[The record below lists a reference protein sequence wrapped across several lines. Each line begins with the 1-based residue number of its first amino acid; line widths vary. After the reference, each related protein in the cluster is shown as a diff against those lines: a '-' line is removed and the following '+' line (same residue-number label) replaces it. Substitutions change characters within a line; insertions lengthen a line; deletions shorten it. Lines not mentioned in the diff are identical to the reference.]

1 MKVDINKIADDL
13 IDKLSDNAKIQ
24 LGSLDSDDLI
34 SLHSS
39 LGQDIRNEYNLW
51 STEWVPELV
60 NGVDISKDHPDNV
73 SMEIIKLMHTKLQ
86 GMHDQHR
93 QSVITTYLK
102 MGWRYIDDSIKDG
115 EQYIVLVESSNVGT
129 QDDLYTTTIGFNSLS
144 DTGEDKWFLAGWD
157 WQQDCYT
164 KDTTGKPILYYSKLP
179 YIEVK

>member
-24 LGSLDSDDLI
+24 LWSLDSDDLI

-60 NGVDISKDHPDNV
+60 NGIDISKDHPDNV

-93 QSVITTYLK
+93 QL
-102 MGWRYIDDSIKDG
+102 
-115 EQYIVLVESSNVGT
+115 
-129 QDDLYTTTIGFNSLS
+129 
-144 DTGEDKWFLAGWD
+144 
-157 WQQDCYT
+157 
-164 KDTTGKPILYYSKLP
+164 
-179 YIEVK
+179 